1 MAVGDRIKRAR
12 NLRGMTQKE
21 LGIAIGF
28 EEKSADIRIAQYES
42 NTRTP
47 KEELLRKIAEVL
59 DVNYRSLYEPTL
71 YAAED
76 VMYTLFELDEHYPG
90 TRLYEVTDTTD
101 PDFPEKH
108 MAVSFRY
115 RLLDDFLKEWQ
126 LRKKQL
132 REGEITKEELL
143 RKIAE
148 VLDVNYRSLYE
159 PTLYAAEDVMYTLFE
174 LDEHYPGTRLY
185 EVTDTTDPDFPEKH
199 MAVSFRYRLLDDFL
213 KEWQLRKKQL
223 REGEITKEEYLEWKL
238 NWPQTADGC
247 GRYEPKKKWRKE

>member
-101 PDFPEKH
+101 PNFPEKH

-132 REGEITKEELL
+132 RRARSPRKSIWNGSSTGL
-143 RKIAE
+143 RP
-148 VLDVNYRSLYE
+148 
-159 PTLYAAEDVMYTLFE
+159 PT
-174 LDEHYPGTRLY
+174 
-185 EVTDTTDPDFPEKH
+185 
-199 MAVSFRYRLLDDFL
+199 
-213 KEWQLRKKQL
+213 
-223 REGEITKEEYLEWKL
+223 
-238 NWPQTADGC
+238 TADATS
-247 GRYEPKKKWRKE
+247 RRKSGVKNKRHKNAL

>member
-90 TRLYEVTDTTD
+90 TRLYEVT
-101 PDFPEKH
+101 
-108 MAVSFRY
+108 VSFR
-115 RLLDDFLKEWQ
+115 
-126 LRKKQL
+126 
-132 REGEITKEELL
+132 
-143 RKIAE
+143 
-148 VLDVNYRSLYE
+148 S
-159 PTLYAAEDVMYTLFE
+159 
-174 LDEHYPGTRLY
+174 
-185 EVTDTTDPDFPEKH
+185 
-199 MAVSFRYRLLDDFL
+199 RLLDDFL

>member
-115 RLLDDFLKEWQ
+115 HLLDEFLKEWQ

-132 REGEITKEELL
+132 RKKQL
-143 RKIAE
+143 RK
-148 VLDVNYRSLYE
+148 
-159 PTLYAAEDVMYTLFE
+159 
-174 LDEHYPGTRLY
+174 
-185 EVTDTTDPDFPEKH
+185 K
-199 MAVSFRYRLLDDFL
+199 
-213 KEWQLRKKQL
+213 QLRKKQL

>member
-76 VMYTLFELDEHYPG
+76 VMYTLFELDEHYPRHPALRG
-90 TRLYEVTDTTD
+90 HRHHR
-101 PDFPEKH
+101 PGFPGKAH
-108 MAVSFRY
+108 GS
-115 RLLDDFLKEWQ
+115 Q
-126 LRKKQL
+126 LPL
-132 REGEITKEELL
+132 SPAG
-143 RKIAE
+143 
-148 VLDVNYRSLYE
+148 
-159 PTLYAAEDVMYTLFE
+159 
-174 LDEHYPGTRLY
+174 
-185 EVTDTTDPDFPEKH
+185 
-199 MAVSFRYRLLDDFL
+199 
-213 KEWQLRKKQL
+213 
-223 REGEITKEEYLEWKL
+223 
-238 NWPQTADGC
+238 
-247 GRYEPKKKWRKE
+247 

>member
-12 NLRGMTQKE
+12 NFRGMTQKE

-115 RLLDDFLKEWQ
+115 RL
-126 LRKKQL
+126 
-132 REGEITKEELL
+132 
-143 RKIAE
+143 
-148 VLDVNYRSLYE
+148 
-159 PTLYAAEDVMYTLFE
+159 P
-174 LDEHYPGTRLY
+174 
-185 EVTDTTDPDFPEKH
+185 
-199 MAVSFRYRLLDDFL
+199 
-213 KEWQLRKKQL
+213 
-223 REGEITKEEYLEWKL
+223 
-238 NWPQTADGC
+238 
-247 GRYEPKKKWRKE
+247 

>member
-115 RLLDDFLKEWQ
+115 RLLDEFLKEWQ

-132 REGEITKEELL
+132 REGETPRKSIWNGSSTGL
-143 RKIAE
+143 RPPTAAAGTSRRKSG
-148 VLDVNYRSLYE
+148 VKNKRHKSPLKTYRFSEGILMSLF
-159 PTLYAAEDVMYTLFE
+159 MNN
-174 LDEHYPGTRLY
+174 RLI
-185 EVTDTTDPDFPEKH
+185 
-199 MAVSFRYRLLDDFL
+199 VS
-213 KEWQLRKKQL
+213 KQYH
-223 REGEITKEEYLEWKL
+223 R
-238 NWPQTADGC
+238 AF
-247 GRYEPKKKWRKE
+247 

>member
-101 PDFPEKH
+101 PD
-108 MAVSFRY
+108 
-115 RLLDDFLKEWQ
+115 L
-126 LRKKQL
+126 
-132 REGEITKEELL
+132 
-143 RKIAE
+143 
-148 VLDVNYRSLYE
+148 
-159 PTLYAAEDVMYTLFE
+159 
-174 LDEHYPGTRLY
+174 
-185 EVTDTTDPDFPEKH
+185 PEKH

-247 GRYEPKKKWRKE
+247 GRYEPKKKWRKEHISLFVLLGIIFLLSILLPILFERIEFIGLAPLVGLIEYGYQNNKMMIYVEHNLYD

>member
-47 KEELLRKIAEVL
+47 KEELLRKIAEV
-59 DVNYRSLYEPTL
+59 
-71 YAAED
+71 
-76 VMYTLFELDEHYPG
+76 
-90 TRLYEVTDTTD
+90 
-101 PDFPEKH
+101 
-108 MAVSFRY
+108 
-115 RLLDDFLKEWQ
+115 
-126 LRKKQL
+126 
-132 REGEITKEELL
+132 
-143 RKIAE
+143 
-148 VLDVNYRSLYE
+148 
-159 PTLYAAEDVMYTLFE
+159 FE